1 MCARQVPWKRSQSDA
16 DARNF
21 PLIAS
26 GNPPQLAANSALIG
40 NSPCKLG
47 KEYIKGLWSFVK
59 GAGKKLIGKD
69 DSPEEAINK
78 ELADLGLD
86 AKDVDISVEGGKV
99 VMKGKA
105 LDQETREKII
115 LAAGNVDGIE
125 EVEDAMEGSSEGTV
139 FHTVGKGDT
148 LSAIAQKTMGK
159 ASKYHA
165 IFEANKPMLTHPDKI
180 YPGQVLRIPTE
191 A

>member
-1 MCARQVPWKRSQSDA
+1 M
-16 DARNF
+16 
-21 PLIAS
+21 
-26 GNPPQLAANSALIG
+26 
-40 NSPCKLG
+40 
-47 KEYIKGLWSFVK
+47 
-59 GAGKKLIGKD
+59 IGKD

-139 FHTVGKGDT
+139 FHTVEKDGT
-148 LSAIAQKTMGK
+148 LSAIAQKTMGS
-159 ASKYHA
+159 ANKYHA

-180 YPGQVLRIPTE
+180 HPGQVLRIPTE